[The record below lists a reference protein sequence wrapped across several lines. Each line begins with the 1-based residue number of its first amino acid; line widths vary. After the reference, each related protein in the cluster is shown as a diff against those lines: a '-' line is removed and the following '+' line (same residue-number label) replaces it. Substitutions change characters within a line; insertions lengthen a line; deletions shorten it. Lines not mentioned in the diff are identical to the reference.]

1 LEPNLAGMF
10 LGWSSTKLL
19 FFVPVGYSIWLP
31 GPIICSDWLKFQRSS
46 AHIIGPINNGKGQL
60 ICRFRNRKVKNSIFM
75 KKKNLKNNKDNIF
88 ITEDLT
94 KFRQSIIKELN
105 AQKKAKKLN
114 SFWTFDGRIFAKK
127 TDDSRKTF
135 IRCIQD
141 INDLIQ

>member
-1 LEPNLAGMF
+1 MPISQLEGKKRNLYEEE
-10 LGWSSTKLL
+10 K
-19 FFVPVGYSIWLP
+19 P
-31 GPIICSDWLKFQRSS
+31 
-46 AHIIGPINNGKGQL
+46 
-60 ICRFRNRKVKNSIFM
+60 
-75 KKKNLKNNKDNIF
+75 KKNNEDNIF

-105 AQKKAKKLN
+105 TKKTKKLN